1 MFYSPVLQLC
11 LSLPPRLM
19 LLAPVGLRMR
29 KVGWRRWRMIAVDS

>member
-19 LLAPVGLRMR
+19 LLAPVGLR